1 MRGGQFAA
9 AKVQFSAAVR
19 ADQKSADALTWRGIC
34 ENRLKEYREASQD
47 FETALRIDP
56 TAQPAHYNLALSL
69 IRLGQTDAAVHQL
82 ETVVAANPGA
92 VDAQYNL
99 AILLEAQH
107 SIAQAVEHLNAAY
120 QVQPNDLGVAQH
132 LLIDDLALGR
142 SDEAQPILQRL
153 QSESTPP
160 QAQLQV
166 GTALLE
172 AGHFSAAAALIE
184 QAPIAPAP
192 IERE

>member
-1 MRGGQFAA
+1 MTR
-9 AKVQFSAAVR
+9 SI
-19 ADQKSADALTWRGIC
+19 TWRFFS
-34 ENRLKEYREASQD
+34 RASTRSHEA
-47 FETALRIDP
+47 A
-56 TAQPAHYNLALSL
+56 
-69 IRLGQTDAAVHQL
+69 
-82 ETVVAANPGA
+82 
-92 VDAQYNL
+92 
-99 AILLEAQH
+99 
-107 SIAQAVEHLNAAY
+107 EHLNAAY
-120 QVQPNDLGVAQH
+120 QLQPNDLGVAQH

-184 QAPIAPAP
+184 QARLRLPPSKENDVLLARAYIGAQEDFKAIDLLKDSGHDATGSTVYWLGLAYVGAGATQEAIAAFQAAAKANPRDPRPLFHLGMIYSAMPAQRNRSSP
-192 IERE
+192 